1 MGVCRL
7 ALAGFFGLF
16 VSIASAAPCTSTTLS
31 PSSTTVVGSAANYTL
46 TVTAASPSGCTWAA
60 SSNSPWITISFGTS
74 GVVGGTVGYTVTK
87 NPSVSSRTGSIT
99 VSGTTFTVTQEG
111 SACTTTLS
119 STSATTTASGGTGS
133 FTVYVASGCTWTA
146 RSNDSWITI
155 VSGSGSGNGTV
166 TYSVAQNTTSS
177 IRYGSIDVGTAT
189 FYITQSGFS
198 CSYTLS
204 PSSASYDLS
213 GGSGSFTV
221 TASSSCSW
229 TASTT
234 ANWIVITSGLSGS
247 GSGTVSYT
255 VYANSTTSS
264 RTGTITVGGTSFTI
278 TQSASCT
285 ITLNPVSKS
294 VSSTA
299 STGTIQVTT
308 NLTSCAW
315 SAYSDSSWLT
325 ISSGSSDTGSG
336 TISYSVA
343 ANTTATSRTG
353 HIIVGTATFT
363 ITQVAAYC
371 SISVSPNPITFTYGG
386 GQSQVTV
393 TSTCAWSASTS
404 ESWIRIASTSGTS
417 GNGTVTIETAINNG
431 SSYRDGTVIVGG
443 VTVVVRQLGTSE
455 SVVCSYTLSRSAAT
469 IEAAGGT
476 GSVAVTTDDGC
487 TWTATTADGWITI
500 TSGTPGNGSGEV
512 RYSVA
517 ANSTSSSRTG
527 TITIGGQAF
536 SVYQAGTACSWMLS
550 PKSATFTAAA
560 GSGSILVAANC
571 AWNAIASQAW
581 ITISSGS
588 SGSGDGTIA
597 YAVAQNTSGQARS
610 GTIGVMGQTFSLTQA
625 GASCTVSFSKTSANL
640 PATGGSGSFT
650 VTGTAGCTWEPASDA
665 SWLTLSFASSN
676 GSGTVYFTAPAN
688 TSGSARVARIVV
700 QGETFILTQDYGPAI
715 AAGGVVNA
723 ASFQQT
729 SLSPGLIVTFFGT
742 GMGPATLATLELTAD
757 QSALTTALAG
767 TRVLFDDTPAPMIYT
782 SATQVSAIVPYSVA
796 GKSSTKVAVEYN
808 GVKSGAVEMAV
819 AGTAPAIFTI
829 SASGSG
835 QGAIL
840 NQDYSVNSTA
850 SPARRG
856 EIIQIFA
863 TGEGVTNPVVTDG
876 LLVPATSLAHPI
888 AAVSVKIGDLDASV
902 EYAGSAPGLVAGL
915 LQVNAKIPSNARAGD
930 AVPLTLTIG
939 DAQSQPG
946 VTVVVR

>member
-1 MGVCRL
+1 M
-7 ALAGFFGLF
+7 
-16 VSIASAAPCTSTTLS
+16 
-31 PSSTTVVGSAANYTL
+31 VGSAANYTL
-46 TVTAASPSGCTWAA
+46 TVSAASPSGCTWTAA
-60 SSNSPWITISFGTS
+60 SNSTWITISFGTS
-74 GVVGGTVGYTVTK
+74 GVAGGTVGYTVTK
-87 NPSVSSRTGSIT
+87 NPSVSARTGSIT

-119 STSATTTASGGTGS
+119 SYSSTATATGGSGS
-133 FTVYVASGCTWTA
+133 FTVYMASGCSWTA
-146 RSNDSWITI
+146 QSNSSWIT
-155 VSGSGSGNGTV
+155 VSSGSGSGNGSV
-166 TYSVAQNTTSS
+166 TYSVAQNTSS
-177 IRYGSIDVGTAT
+177 SVRFGSIDVGTAT
-189 FYITQSGFS
+189 FNITQAGFS

-204 PSSASYDLS
+204 PTSASYDLN

-234 ANWIVITSGLSGS
+234 ASWIVITSGGSGS
-247 GSGTVSYT
+247 GSDTVSYT
-255 VYANSTTSS
+255 VYANSTSSS
-264 RTGTITVGGTSFTI
+264 RTGTITVGGASFTI

-285 ITLNPVSKS
+285 ITLNPTSKS

-299 STGTIQVTT
+299 STGTIQVVT

-315 SAYSDSSWLT
+315 SAYSDSTSWLT

-343 ANTTATSRTG
+343 ANTTASSRTG

-371 SISVSPNPITFTYGG
+371 SISVSPNPVTFAYTG

-404 ESWIRIASTSGTS
+404 DNWIKIAATSGTS

-431 SSYRDGTVIVGG
+431 SSFRDGTVIVGG
-443 VTVVVRQLGTSE
+443 VTVVVRQLGTSA

-476 GSVAVTTDDGC
+476 GFVAVTTDDGC
-487 TWTATTADGWITI
+487 TWTATTADSWITI

-517 ANSTSSSRTG
+517 VNSTSTSRTG
-527 TITIGGQAF
+527 TITIGGQVL
-536 SVYQAGTACSWMLS
+536 SLYQAGTACSWTLS

-560 GSGSILVAANC
+560 SNGSILVAANC

-588 SGSGDGTIA
+588 SGTGDGTIA

-610 GTIGVMGQTFSLTQA
+610 GTIGVMGQTFSVTQA
-625 GASCTVSFSKTSANL
+625 GASCTVAFSKTSANL

-650 VTGTAGCTWEPASDA
+650 VTGTAGCAWEPASDA
-665 SWLTLSFASSN
+665 SWLTLNFASSN
-676 GSGTVYFTAPAN
+676 GSGTVYYTAPAN
-688 TSGSARVARIVV
+688 SSGSARVARIVV

-715 AAGGVVNA
+715 TAGGVVNA

-729 SLSPGLIVTFFGT
+729 SLSPGLIVTLFGT
-742 GMGPATLATLELTAD
+742 GMGPATLVSWQQAANLIAFPTTLE
-757 QSALTTALAG
+757 G
-767 TRVLFDDTPAPMIYT
+767 TRVLFDDTPGPMVYT
-782 SATQVSAIVPYSVA
+782 SATQVSAIVPYAVA
-796 GKSSTKVAVEYN
+796 GKTSVKVAVEYS
-808 GVKSGAVEMAV
+808 GVKSSTVEMAV

-829 SASGSG
+829 SGSGSG

-856 EIIQIFA
+856 QVIQIFA

-888 AAVSVKIGDLDASV
+888 AAVSVKIGDLDAPV

-915 LQVNAKIPSNARAGD
+915 LQVNAKIPSNARTGD

-939 DAQSQPG
+939 DAQSQSG